1 MSLIE
6 VNNVTKIYPDG
17 TKALQGVS
25 LKIEKGQFTV
35 ITGASGS
42 GKSTLLHII
51 GLLDRH
57 TGGSY
62 RFSGNTI
69 DDYTPEDLARVR
81 NEQMGFVFQTFNLL
95 SRTSA
100 LENVKLPLLYSKVP
114 EDVWNKKAR
123 MSLDSVGLEHRYE
136 HVPSQMSGG
145 ERQRVAIAR
154 ALINNPEIIFA
165 DEPTGNLD
173 SKNGAVIMDI
183 LQRLNDE
190 GHTVVLITHEEF
202 LLKHA
207 DKIIRLKDGLIEH
220 DVLVDKEN
228 GHEIEA

>member
-6 VNNVTKIYPDG
+6 VSNVTKVYPDG
-17 TKALQGVS
+17 TRALNGVS

-35 ITGASGS
+35 ITGPSGS

-57 TGGSY
+57 TEGSY
-62 RFSGNTI
+62 RFNGNTI
-69 DDYTPEDLARVR
+69 DDYSPDELAEVR
-81 NEQMGFVFQTFNLL
+81 NSQMGFIFQTFNLL
-95 SRTSA
+95 PRTSA
-100 LENVKLPLLYSKVP
+100 IENVKLPLLYSKIP
-114 EDVWNKKAR
+114 EEKWNRKAR
-123 MSLDSVGLEHRYE
+123 KVLDGVGLEHRYE
-136 HVPSQMSGG
+136 HEPAQMSGG
-145 ERQRVAIAR
+145 ERQRVAVAR
-154 ALINNPEIIFA
+154 ALVNNPEVIFA

-183 LQRLNDE
+183 LQRLNNE
-190 GHTVVLITHEEF
+190 GHTIVLITHEQF

-207 DKIIRLKDGLIEH
+207 DKIIRLRDGLIEH

-228 GHEIEA
+228 GHEIKA